1 MIFLI
6 NIGLTGWGDHDSL
19 YGTNVSSRNKLVE
32 YAGYFPIVEV
42 DASFYAVQP
51 QKNGEKWVRETPD
64 NFRFIV
70 KAYQGMTGHQRG
82 ELPFAT
88 MEEMFAAFLA
98 SLEPYQK
105 ANKLSMVLFQFPPW
119 FDCVKENVLYL
130 RTCRKLMEDI
140 PCALEFRHQS
150 WFMPKFFD
158 KTLEFMKTEGW
169 IHTICDEPQAGI
181 GSIPTVL
188 EISNQENVLI
198 RLHGRNTHGW
208 QQKNNP
214 KWREVRYLYKYNQK
228 ELEEWREHIN
238 YLHSICQN
246 VSVVFNNNSG
256 GDAAGNALQ
265 LIKLLNI
272 EYKNLAPRQLDLF

>member
-1 MIFLI
+1 MI

-19 YGTNVSSRNKLVE
+19 YRANTSSRNKLVE
-32 YAGYFPIVEV
+32 YAAYFPIVEV

-51 QKNGEKWVRETPD
+51 KKNGEKWSRETPAD
-64 NFRFIV
+64 FRFIV

-82 ELPFAT
+82 ELPFST
-88 MEEMFAAFLA
+88 TEEMFTAFIA

-119 FDCVKENVLYL
+119 FDCIKENVLYL
-130 RTCRKLMEDI
+130 RTCKKLMGNI

-150 WFMPKFFD
+150 WFMPKFRD
-158 KTLEFMKTEGW
+158 KTLQFMKEEGW
-169 IHTICDEPQAGI
+169 IHSICDEPQAGT
-181 GSIPTVL
+181 GSIPAII
-188 EISNQENVLI
+188 EPSNEESVLI
-198 RLHGRNTHGW
+198 RFHGRNVQGW

-238 YLHSICQN
+238 YLHSVCKNIF
-246 VSVVFNNNSG
+246 VVFNNNSG
-256 GDAAGNALQ
+256 GDAADNALQ

>member
-19 YGTNVSSRNKLVE
+19 YGDNTSSRNKLVE
-32 YAGYFPIVEV
+32 YAAYFPIVEV

-51 QKNGEKWVRETPD
+51 QKNGEKWVRETPAD
-64 NFRFIV
+64 FRFIV

-82 ELPFAT
+82 ELPFST
-88 MEEMFAAFLA
+88 MEEMFTAFIT

-119 FDCVKENVLYL
+119 FNCVKENVLYL
-130 RTCRKLMEDI
+130 RTCKKLMGDI

-150 WFMPKFFD
+150 WFMPKFLD
-158 KTLEFMKTEGW
+158 KTLQFMKTEGW
-169 IHTICDEPQAGI
+169 IHSICDEPQAGI
-181 GSIPTVL
+181 GSIPTIL
-188 EISNQENVLI
+188 EPSNEENVLI
-198 RLHGRNTHGW
+198 RFHGRNVHGW
-208 QQKNNP
+208 QQKNNSN
-214 KWREVRYLYKYNQK
+214 WREVRYLYKYNQK

-238 YLHSICQN
+238 YLHSVCKN

-256 GDAAGNALQ
+256 GDAADNALQ

-272 EYKNLAPRQLDLF
+272 EYNNLAPRQLDLF